1 VLNVFR
7 FFFFGTAYSKQG
19 PHCKILYFKK
29 NTKQATVHKIGR
41 RKQQKENCKATRQ
54 EKNVF
59 SQLHKKKK
67 HLFMQ
72 LHNW

>member
-1 VLNVFR
+1 MFLD
-7 FFFFGTAYSKQG
+7 FFFLEPHTASKALTVRFY
-19 PHCKILYFKK
+19 ILKK